1 MSYKLYVAGIGPG
14 DKNFLTPAALRII
27 EDSDILIGG
36 KRNLEAFEGVCKE
49 KKVIGNNLDEISLFI
64 MNNIDSKKIVVLA
77 TGDPGLYSIMEF
89 LKRSLTGVEM
99 EVIPGISSLQ
109 YLCSKLKTSWNDV
122 YITSVHG
129 RQQEDLIQIIKNNK
143 KTAIFTGGDQ
153 TPQNICLKIIEAG
166 ITDIRVSVGEYLSYE
181 SERVITS
188 SPEEISRMSFDS
200 LSIMFIEHINI
211 KDKNVYSLEWEYKTQ
226 GIPDHMFIR
235 GDVPMTKEEVRAVS
249 LSKLRLTKE
258 FIVYDI
264 GAGTGSVSIE
274 CGLVCE
280 SGRVYAI
287 EKNPEAI
294 ELIKK
299 NKDKFL
305 LKNIDII
312 EGNAPDALKGLPEP
326 DRVFLGGSGKNLK
339 DILEFIN
346 RFEKDIRVVI
356 NSITI
361 ETAYEALQ
369 YLETKGYRNID
380 IVNISVTK
388 SRKAGDK
395 HLMQAINPVYIISAE
410 KVRG

>member
-49 KKVIGNNLDEISLFI
+49 KKVIGSNLDEISSFI

-89 LKRSLTGVEM
+89 LKRNLTGVEM

-129 RQQEDLIQIIKNNK
+129 RQQEDLIQTIKNNK

-153 TPQNICLKIIEAG
+153 TPQNVCLKLIEAG

-200 LSIMFIEHINI
+200 LSIMFIEHI

-326 DRVFLGGSGKNLK
+326 DRVFLGGSGKKLK